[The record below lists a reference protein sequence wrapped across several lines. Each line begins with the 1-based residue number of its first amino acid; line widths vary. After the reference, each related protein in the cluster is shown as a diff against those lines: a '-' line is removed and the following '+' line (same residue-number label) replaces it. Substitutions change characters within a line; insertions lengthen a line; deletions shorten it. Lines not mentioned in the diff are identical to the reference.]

1 MGNCSTCD
9 CDGKQEAKSEF
20 NVQVLL
26 LFLFKHDL
34 IGKHEKRWRKAY
46 IR

>member
-20 NVQVLL
+20 NVQVPIPLR
-26 LFLFKHDL
+26 FKL
-34 IGKHEKRWRKAY
+34 
-46 IR
+46 

>member
-1 MGNCSTCD
+1 MGNCRTCD

-26 LFLFKHDL
+26 STHIEHFLL
-34 IGKHEKRWRKAY
+34 GKHEKRG
-46 IR
+46 